1 MMHLLKI
8 EWLKIKGYKTFWILS
23 TLFLV
28 SIAGVN
34 YFVYNIKQGISAGN
48 SAAVNSMLGSP
59 FSFPNVWHTV
69 TYFSSFL
76 LFIPGLMIITSITNE
91 YTYKTHRQN
100 VIDGWSRSQF
110 IHVKIV
116 LVLIITILSTI
127 FVFLTALLYGFIAGG
142 GFSFDKIEFIG
153 YYFIQALSYS
163 MLALLMSVLIKRSGL
178 SIGLFFL
185 YAFIIENF
193 VGAIINHVGGN
204 MQAVNGLGDYLPLNT
219 TDNLIPF
226 PFLRNIVKFGTQPSI
241 YILFVLSAVYLLL
254 YYFFAVR
261 RFKTQDL

>member
-1 MMHLLKI
+1 MMNLLKI
-8 EWLKIKGYKTFWILS
+8 EWLKIKSYKTFWVLT

-28 SIAGVN
+28 SILGIN
-34 YFVYNIKQGISAGN
+34 YFVFNIKQGITQNNAQANALIGT
-48 SAAVNSMLGSP
+48 P

-100 VIDGWSRSQF
+100 IIDGWSRAQF
-110 IHVKIV
+110 IHVKIA
-116 LVLIITILSTI
+116 LVVIISLFSTI
-127 FVFLTALLYGFIAGG
+127 FVFLTAMLYGMLAGG
-142 GFSFDKIEFIG
+142 GFSFEKLEFIG
-153 YYFIQALSYS
+153 YYFVQALSYS
-163 MLALLMSVLIKRSGL
+163 MLALLLSILIKRSGL

-185 YAFIIENF
+185 YSFIIENIL
-193 VGAIINHVGGN
+193 GALLNHMGGS
-204 MQAVNGLGDYLPLNT
+204 MQAANGLGDYLPLNT

-226 PFLRNIVKFGTQPSI
+226 PFFRNIVKFGTQPSI
-241 YILFVLSAVYLLL
+241 YLLLALSAVYLFL
-254 YYFFAVR
+254 YYYFSVR